1 MSATIHAF
9 PPKRVQPLGL
19 DFSRATPADD
29 AAVETLRRQTRA
41 VLAART
47 RADRD
52 ELIAALLL
60 AMEASPLARPLCY
73 PVRQVLNAGDAGRA
87 HVIVMVAGQP
97 FRLRPDDCRKAADSL
112 IAEQAFPGCVGA
124 AGDLREAAALAE
136 IRQPHGG
143 PLEGT
148 PETSGRTGFVST
160 AILAGLILLMLAV
173 SAWARL

>member
-1 MSATIHAF
+1 MSATIHSF
-9 PPKRVQPLGL
+9 PPRRVQPYAL

-29 AAVETLRRQTRA
+29 AAIDQLRANTRA
-41 VLAART
+41 ALAART
-47 RADRD
+47 QADRD

-60 AMEASPLARPLCY
+60 AMEASPLARPHCY
-73 PVRQVLNAGDAGRA
+73 PVRQVLTADDAGRA

-112 IAEQAFPGCVGA
+112 IAEQAFPGCVGV

-136 IRQPHGG
+136 IRSPQGG
-143 PLEGT
+143 PLDRES
-148 PETSGRTGFVST
+148 ETSGRTGFVST

-173 SAWARL
+173 SAGAGL